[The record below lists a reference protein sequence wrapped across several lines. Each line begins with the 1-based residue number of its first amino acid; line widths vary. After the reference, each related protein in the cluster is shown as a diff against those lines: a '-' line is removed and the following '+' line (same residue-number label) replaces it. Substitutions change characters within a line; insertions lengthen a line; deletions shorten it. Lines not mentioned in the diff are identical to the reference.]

1 MIDDM
6 QQLDEQHYQRL
17 MWQCRRGMLE
27 LDILLREFVQHRY
40 SELSAIERQAFET
53 LLTYPD
59 QELLEYF
66 FQQNKPDDK
75 DIANL
80 VHSIR
85 EAVTV

>member
-1 MIDDM
+1 MTEIDA
-6 QQLDEQHYQRL
+6 QQYQRL

-27 LDILLREFVQHRY
+27 LDILLREFVEHGY
-40 SELSAIERQAFET
+40 SDLNESGRQTFET

-66 FQQNKPDDK
+66 FQQNQPDDK
-75 DIANL
+75 DIAHL
-80 VHSIR
+80 VTSIR